1 MKKLKSFL
9 VILFMTMIVYPFNV
23 KAENKKPEAN
33 KEPVKIYIF
42 RSNSC
47 QHCINTMTFLEEM
60 KEEYGDYYEVKD
72 YEVSSLEN
80 SQLFEEVASFMGDSA
95 EGVPYIVVGKY
106 TYPDG
111 FEPDSKVNEKQTM
124 GEQLIERILEIY
136 ESDNRYD
143 VMEAINN
150 KPDYSA
156 IVGISSVIIIVG
168 LIAVA
173 VISRKQNS

>member
-1 MKKLKSFL
+1 MKKLKSLL
-9 VILFMTMIVYPFNV
+9 VVLLMTMIVYPFNV
-23 KAENKKPEAN
+23 KAETEKPEEN

-47 QHCINTMTFLEEM
+47 QHCINTMNFLEEM

-80 SQLFEEVASFMGDSA
+80 SQLFEEVATFMGDTA

-106 TYPDG
+106 TYPNG
-111 FEPDSKVNEKQTM
+111 FEPDSKANETQTM

-156 IVGISSVIIIVG
+156 IVGVGAVIVIVG
-168 LIAVA
+168 LVAVA
-173 VISRKQNS
+173 VISRRQNS

>member
-1 MKKLKSFL
+1 MKKIKSLF
-9 VILFMTMIVYPFNV
+9 VILLMTMIVYPFNV
-23 KAENKKPEAN
+23 KAETIKPEAN

-47 QHCINTMTFLEEM
+47 QHCINTMNFLEEI

-80 SQLFEEVASFMGDSA
+80 SQLFEEVASFMGDNA
-95 EGVPYIVVGKY
+95 EGVPYIIVGKY
-106 TYPDG
+106 TYPNG
-111 FEPDSKVNEKQTM
+111 FEPDSKVNDKQTM
-124 GEQLIERILEIY
+124 GEQLIERVLEIY

-156 IVGISSVIIIVG
+156 VVGIGAIIIIAG
-168 LIAVA
+168 LVTVA
-173 VISRKQNS
+173 IVSRRQNS